1 MKIVRDIE
9 PVRVPARTVHCIDG
23 TKGLQ
28 VTVLS
33 GLVWL
38 TQANDRRDLI
48 LTRGQSFIL
57 DRKGLAL
64 VYSLKDAA
72 ILVGSAGHVSAADFA
87 QLREWRTPA

>member
-9 PVRVPARTVHCIDG
+9 PIRVPARTVHCIDG
-23 TKGLQ
+23 AKGVQ
-28 VTVLS
+28 VTALS

-64 VYSLKDAA
+64 VYALRDAA
-72 ILVGSAGHVSAADFA
+72 ILVSPAGHVSAADFA
-87 QLREWRTPA
+87 PSREWGPPV